1 MSISIGID
9 LGTTYS
15 AAAYVNSDTGK
26 PEIIQNP
33 EGQKI
38 TPSVIRFWNGEPVFG
53 AEAEDAFNAGE
64 SGCAA
69 TFKRNMGKNETYCT
83 IDGVDY
89 TAEKLSSMLL
99 RYIKDY
105 VESETGEKIKD
116 AVITVPAYFYAVERE
131 ATVKAAE
138 EAGLKVKKIIDEPNA
153 AAIAYGLNHWRENAN
168 ILVYDLGGGTFDVT
182 LIHMHKDGELQTVV
196 TRGDHFLGGRD
207 WDNRLEKILIN
218 KFADETGLDI
228 ESDTDALK
236 TIRGLSEGIKKQFSK
251 MPSVT
256 ATANFTGYGRASVK
270 VTREEFEDAS
280 IDLLRRTGDFC
291 RAVLDEAGLNVDDV
305 TDVLLVGGSTRML
318 AVSNYLAE
326 IFGKKP
332 IAHVNPDEAVA
343 LGAAVQAT
351 KENSKPTQLSITI
364 KGGKKV
370 TDRGKISGLF
380 KPKVKAETK
389 ITGLEK
395 IKLVETTA
403 HAMGMIA
410 VSQDGTRYIND
421 IIIPANHPRPVRAA
435 KAFSFRTSPCDANEM
450 EIYVIQGDKEAP
462 LENSIPYRYIVT
474 GIEYKRENKGK
485 ATIKVQYTYDNNG
498 IIHVEARQ
506 DNSNKNLSVR
516 REFVPDD
523 MSKFSRPVEATAAP
537 LPDPLNVAM
546 AVDVSGSMSGEP
558 LRDAKKAMRDFID
571 QLDFSYTRVAV
582 MVVSDRVKIKCKL
595 TSNPRDAKNAV
606 DAIRECETGVCNDAH
621 PFDDIKKLLRNEDGN
636 NFAIILADGV
646 WDYQDEAVKVAKECN
661 RAGIETAAIGFGD
674 ADEAFLHDV
683 SSSDANAIFVAG
695 SSDLGA
701 AFGTIAQSLG
711 GSSSISGQSGSATD
725 IETWES

>member
-38 TPSVIRFWNGEPVFG
+38 TPSAIRFWNGAPAFG

-218 KFADETGLDI
+218 KFADETGLDL

-305 TDVLLVGGSTRML
+305 TF
-318 AVSNYLAE
+318 VS
-326 IFGKKP
+326 
-332 IAHVNPDEAVA
+332 VV
-343 LGAAVQAT
+343 V
-351 KENSKPTQLSITI
+351 
-364 KGGKKV
+364 
-370 TDRGKISGLF
+370 
-380 KPKVKAETK
+380 
-389 ITGLEK
+389 
-395 IKLVETTA
+395 
-403 HAMGMIA
+403 IA
-410 VSQDGTRYIND
+410 V
-421 IIIPANHPRPVRAA
+421 
-435 KAFSFRTSPCDANEM
+435 TSW
-450 EIYVIQGDKEAP
+450 
-462 LENSIPYRYIVT
+462 
-474 GIEYKRENKGK
+474 
-485 ATIKVQYTYDNNG
+485 
-498 IIHVEARQ
+498 
-506 DNSNKNLSVR
+506 
-516 REFVPDD
+516 F
-523 MSKFSRPVEATAAP
+523 
-537 LPDPLNVAM
+537 
-546 AVDVSGSMSGEP
+546 
-558 LRDAKKAMRDFID
+558 
-571 QLDFSYTRVAV
+571 
-582 MVVSDRVKIKCKL
+582 
-595 TSNPRDAKNAV
+595 
-606 DAIRECETGVCNDAH
+606 
-621 PFDDIKKLLRNEDGN
+621 
-636 NFAIILADGV
+636 
-646 WDYQDEAVKVAKECN
+646 
-661 RAGIETAAIGFGD
+661 
-674 ADEAFLHDV
+674 
-683 SSSDANAIFVAG
+683 
-695 SSDLGA
+695 
-701 AFGTIAQSLG
+701 
-711 GSSSISGQSGSATD
+711 
-725 IETWES
+725 